1 MSEQN
6 KQPKVRNFR
15 LSLVDDMTHRK
26 LWVLHFTKPGFL
38 VTVIS
43 AVVVLFAIVYA
54 LLAYTPLRT
63 SIPGYPDAH
72 TRRAAI
78 QNAIRID
85 SLENV
90 ISRWELYS
98 ENLVRVIE
106 GGAPLP
112 VDSVIRLADAAV
124 AEGRDAAYLAGRDSV
139 LRDLVNREEQFGVTG
154 GLERD
159 LPIEGLHFFT
169 PLKGVVSQ
177 GFDGVVHPYVDI
189 SAPANTVVMSVLDG
203 TVIYDGWSD
212 GADYS
217 IVIQHEG
224 GLISVYKHNGKLLR
238 KTGDRVSSGTS
249 IALVGGSVEGDEHL
263 RFELW
268 YRGEAVDPAKYIVF

>member
-1 MSEQN
+1 MSGQN
-6 KQPKVRNFR
+6 KEPKVRNFR

-78 QNAIRID
+78 QNAIRMD

-90 ISRWELYS
+90 ISRWEYYS
-98 ENLVRVIE
+98 ENMLRVIE
-106 GGAPLP
+106 GEAPLP

-124 AEGRDAAYLAGRDSV
+124 ASGRDAAFLAQRDSA
-139 LRDLVNREEQFGVTG
+139 LRDFVNAEEQFGVTDRQ
-154 GLERD
+154 ERD
-159 LPIEGLHFFT
+159 LPIEGMHFFT

-177 GFDGVVHPYVDI
+177 GFDSVLHPYVEV
-189 SAPANTVVMSVLDG
+189 SAPANSVVMAVLDG
-203 TVIYDGWSD
+203 TVIFDGWDD
-212 GADYS
+212 GAGYT
-217 IVIQHEG
+217 VAIQHEG
-224 GLISVYKHNGKLLR
+224 GIISIYKHNVKLLR

-249 IALVGGSVEGDEHL
+249 IALAGDLL

-268 YRGEAVDPAKYIVF
+268 YRGAAVDPAKYIVF

>member
-1 MSEQN
+1 MSGQN
-6 KQPKVRNFR
+6 KEPKVRNFR

-78 QNAIRID
+78 QNAIRMD

-90 ISRWELYS
+90 ISRWEYYS
-98 ENLVRVIE
+98 ENMLRVIE
-106 GGAPLP
+106 GEAPLP

-124 AEGRDAAYLAGRDSV
+124 ASGRDAAFLAQRDSD
-139 LRDLVNREEQFGVTG
+139 LRDLVNAEEQFGVTDRQ
-154 GLERD
+154 ERA
-159 LPIEGLHFFT
+159 LPIEGMHFFT

-177 GFDGVVHPYVDI
+177 GFDGVLHPYVEI
-189 SAPANTVVMSVLDG
+189 SAPANSVVMAVLDG
-203 TVIYDGWSD
+203 TVIFDGWDD
-212 GADYS
+212 GSGYTVA
-217 IVIQHEG
+217 IQHEG
-224 GLISVYKHNGKLLR
+224 GIISIYKHNAKLLH
-238 KTGDRVSSGTS
+238 KTGDHVSSGTS
-249 IALVGGSVEGDEHL
+249 IALAGDHL

-268 YRGEAVDPAKYIVF
+268 YRGAAVDPAKYIVF

>member
-1 MSEQN
+1 MSGQN
-6 KQPKVRNFR
+6 KEPKVRNFR
-15 LSLVDDMTHRK
+15 LSLVDDMTPRK

-78 QNAIRID
+78 QNAIRMD

-90 ISRWELYS
+90 ISRWEYYS
-98 ENLVRVIE
+98 ENMLRVIE
-106 GGAPLP
+106 GEAPLP

-124 AEGRDAAYLAGRDSV
+124 ASGRDAAFLAQMDSA
-139 LRDLVNREEQFGVTG
+139 LRDLVNAEEQFGVTDRQ
-154 GLERD
+154 ERA
-159 LPIEGLHFFT
+159 LPIEGMHFFT

-177 GFDGVVHPYVDI
+177 GFDGVLHPYVEI
-189 SAPANTVVMSVLDG
+189 SAPANSVVMAVLDG
-203 TVIYDGWSD
+203 TVIFDGWDD
-212 GADYS
+212 GSGYTVA
-217 IVIQHEG
+217 IQHEG
-224 GLISVYKHNGKLLR
+224 GIISIYKHNAKLLHN
-238 KTGDRVSSGTS
+238 
-249 IALVGGSVEGDEHL
+249 I
-263 RFELW
+263 FE
-268 YRGEAVDPAKYIVF
+268 

>member
-1 MSEQN
+1 MSGQN
-6 KQPKVRNFR
+6 KEPKVRNFR

-43 AVVVLFAIVYA
+43 AIVVLFAIVYA

-90 ISRWELYS
+90 ISRWEYYS
-98 ENLVRVIE
+98 ENMLRVIE
-106 GGAPLP
+106 GEAPLP

-124 AEGRDAAYLAGRDSV
+124 ASGRDAAYLAQRDSA
-139 LRDLVNREEQFGVTG
+139 LRDLVNREEQFGVTDRQ
-154 GLERD
+154 ERD

-177 GFDGVVHPYVDI
+177 GFDSVLHPYLDV
-189 SAPANTVVMSVLDG
+189 SAPAYSVVMAIIDG
-203 TVIYDGWSD
+203 VVIFDGWDDES
-212 GADYS
+212 GYT
-217 IVIQHEG
+217 IILQHEG
-224 GLISVYKHNGKLLR
+224 GVISVYKHNAKLLR
-238 KTGDRVSSGTS
+238 KTGDRVPSGTS
-249 IALVGGSVEGDEHL
+249 IALAGDNL

-268 YRGEAVDPAKYIVF
+268 YKGEAVDPSKYIVF